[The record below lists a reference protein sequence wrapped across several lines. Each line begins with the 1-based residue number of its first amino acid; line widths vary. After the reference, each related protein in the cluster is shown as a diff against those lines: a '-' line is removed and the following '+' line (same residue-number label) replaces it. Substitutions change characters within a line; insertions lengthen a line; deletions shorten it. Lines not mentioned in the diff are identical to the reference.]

1 MYQKQIPVTI
11 ITGFFGSGK
20 TTLLNHLVE
29 SYPGKKFAVIK
40 NELTAFSIDELLIT
54 GHAEHVTTICNGCI
68 CCTAGGLLTEAII
81 NITSNT
87 GAFDHIIIETAGSA
101 NVHGIISFLL
111 NEYTRQYITL
121 RDIICVVNSLQ
132 IGTLACLEE
141 ETQAQIAAAGV
152 VVLNNSDLAG
162 KGTIKL
168 LEQVIREINQPAEI
182 VSSITL
188 CNINKHTSGRNN
200 ELRGIIGDEHYET
213 FSPCKHYHHPHI
225 ISFGLNYNNRF
236 DFIALQSILKQI
248 EEYYIGDIYYIKGVL
263 CATIFDSMLII
274 QSVGGRSV
282 WQTGPKLKMNTSL
295 QTNIIFVGKNLDR
308 AFLQR
313 LISKALIGEGKK
325 IA

>member
-20 TTLLNHLVE
+20 TTLLNHLIE
-29 SYPGKKFAVIK
+29 SYPEKKFAVIK

-54 GHAEHVTTICNGCI
+54 SHAKHVTTISNGCI
-68 CCTAGGLLTEAII
+68 CCTAGSLLTETII

-87 GAFDHIIIETAGSA
+87 SAFDHIIIETAGTA

-111 NEYTRQYITL
+111 NEYTRQYLTISN
-121 RDIICVVNSLQ
+121 IICVVNSLQ

-141 ETQAQIAAAGV
+141 ETQEQIATASV
-152 VVLNNSDLAG
+152 VVLNNSDSAG

-168 LEQVIREINQPAEI
+168 LGQVIREINQLAEI

-188 CNINKHTSGRNN
+188 CNINKLTSGSNN
-200 ELRGIIGDEHYET
+200 DLRVIIGNYHYET
-213 FSPCKHYHHPHI
+213 FSQCKPYHHPRI
-225 ISFGLNYNNRF
+225 ISFGLSYNNRF
-236 DFIALQSILKQI
+236 DFITLQNILKQI
-248 EEYYIGDIYYIKGVL
+248 EEDYNGDIYCIKGVV

-274 QSVGGRSV
+274 QSVSGRSV
-282 WQTGPKLKMNTSL
+282 WQTGPKLKMNASL

-313 LISKALIGEGKK
+313 LISKALIGEDKK